1 MDSLLS
7 VAILTLSM
15 KGRKVMKRKKVFVAV
30 MGGVLSMG
38 LVGASAATLGTLSGA
53 GLGADDQVVAGCDT
67 DGITVGYTTA
77 YSAAAQTYQ
86 VTAVNFTAVNAA
98 CNGKAASVSLRNGT
112 TNLGTTNVA
121 SITVAASA
129 FSVTLGSAVTAS
141 SVNGLSLVISG

>member
-1 MDSLLS
+1 
-7 VAILTLSM
+7 
-15 KGRKVMKRKKVFVAV
+15 MKRKKVFVAV

-86 VTAVNFTAVNAA
+86 VTAVNFTGVNAA
-98 CNGKAASVSLRNGT
+98 CNAKAASVSLRNGT

-129 FSVTLGSAVTAS
+129 FTVTLGSAVTAS

>member
-1 MDSLLS
+1 
-7 VAILTLSM
+7 
-15 KGRKVMKRKKVFVAV
+15 MKRKKVFVAV

-86 VTAVNFTAVNAA
+86 VTAVNFTGVNAA

-121 SITVAASA
+121 SITVSASA
-129 FSVTLGSAVTAS
+129 CSVPVGSA
-141 SVNGLSLVISG
+141 